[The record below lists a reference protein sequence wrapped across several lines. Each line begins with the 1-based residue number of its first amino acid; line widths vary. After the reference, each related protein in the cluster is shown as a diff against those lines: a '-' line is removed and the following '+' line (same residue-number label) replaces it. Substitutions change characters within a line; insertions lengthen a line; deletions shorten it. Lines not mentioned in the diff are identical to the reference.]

1 MHLLNLLN
9 LEILGEMTLG
19 KKQNSP
25 AVFIHW
31 FKYIH
36 IHISTVSAVMHG
48 SDIVSLFFLGSM
60 DNTVRLWDAT
70 KAFDDLETDDFTAAT
85 GHIHLQ
91 DNSQELLLGTYMS
104 KSTPVT
110 HLHFTRRNLLL
121 AAGAYN
127 P

>member
-1 MHLLNLLN
+1 MHNPTS
-9 LEILGEMTLG
+9 G
-19 KKQNSP
+19 
-25 AVFIHW
+25 
-31 FKYIH
+31 FKHTPIKYATCFLTVSVVS
-36 IHISTVSAVMHG
+36 ISTLSPTP
-48 SDIVSLFFLGSM
+48 LLGSM
-60 DNTVRLWDAT
+60 DNTVRLWNAT

-91 DNSQELLLGTYMS
+91 DNSQELLLGTYTS

>member
-1 MHLLNLLN
+1 MSYC
-9 LEILGEMTLG
+9 EIQQA
-19 KKQNSP
+19 KHKP
-25 AVFIHW
+25 I
-31 FKYIH
+31 KYTSCFLTVLIT
-36 IHISTVSAVMHG
+36 HISDSSPT
-48 SDIVSLFFLGSM
+48 SLSGSM
-60 DNTVRLWDAT
+60 DNTVRLWDAM

-91 DNSQELLLGTYMS
+91 DNSQELLLGTYTS